1 MFWHIFHLFFHPQ
14 KCMFQ
19 FKKSILFSVNAEPLF
34 RLQVLKMPKIQKEY
48 SKGKS
53 VIKAKKLYFVLIHS
67 LKFFSCH
74 LHVGICFTFYFLIHL
89 VLSGET
95 AVYFTPF
102 RGRAVISCFDLS
114 LRFSTPASVCWHSH
128 SLQDLQKKDDF
139 ISPLVKALLGE
150 AQHCLCSKPS
160 FPSLPPSLWFFS
172 STAKLPRKPQFPS
185 QTSPGF
191 GPAGNTSMA
200 SSAQAVLSC
209 EASGN
214 LHKNSDVLLTFQ
226 STWCVW
232 FRSQLVFPTCG
243 SLQESCSLVLTTQNG
258 LGWKR
263 TLKITQVQPSCQ
275 GQGWKIG
282 KAMYAAH
289 LLPPSFSLVIQG
301 HNWNPLDYSFES
313 AFSLGFLAFEALH
326 TQPRAPVS
334 RCCSLKCVNK
344 CRCAEAESYIKR

>member
-34 RLQVLKMPKIQKEY
+34 RLQVLKMSKIQKEY

-160 FPSLPPSLWFFS
+160 FPSLPPSLPLVLLKHSKAAKKTSIPLPDQPWLWSCWEHEHGKLGSGCAFLWGVRKS
-172 STAKLPRKPQFPS
+172 SQEFRCTFNFPEHTMCVV
-185 QTSPGF
+185 QI
-191 GPAGNTSMA
+191 PAGFPNVWIPAGELFPGPDNTEWSGLEKDLKDHPGPTLLPGA
-200 SSAQAVLSC
+200 GLENRKSHVCNPFAAPFFFTCNSGAQLKPFGLFIWVSIFPRISGIWSITHPAQGSC
-209 EASGN
+209 EQ
-214 LHKNSDVLLTFQ
+214 VL
-226 STWCVW
+226 
-232 FRSQLVFPTCG
+232 
-243 SLQESCSLVLTTQNG
+243 
-258 LGWKR
+258 
-263 TLKITQVQPSCQ
+263 QPKMC
-275 GQGWKIG
+275 
-282 KAMYAAH
+282 
-289 LLPPSFSLVIQG
+289 
-301 HNWNPLDYSFES
+301 
-313 AFSLGFLAFEALH
+313 
-326 TQPRAPVS
+326 
-334 RCCSLKCVNK
+334 
-344 CRCAEAESYIKR
+344 